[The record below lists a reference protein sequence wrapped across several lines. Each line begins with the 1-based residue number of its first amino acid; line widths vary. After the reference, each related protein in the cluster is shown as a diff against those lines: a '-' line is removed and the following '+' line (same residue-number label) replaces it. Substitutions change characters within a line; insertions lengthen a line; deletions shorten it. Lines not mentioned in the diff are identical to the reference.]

1 MLSNPRGNSRAATFE
16 SGVPDDTLHYE
27 PSFLHCGSHPFQ
39 FSNRVLEVF
48 LGGLFSFAG
57 GFQEFSFGAPDLE
70 QTVWSG
76 TEQQWAVA
84 VPDFLQ
90 ENNFELYCQELYF
103 SDYPSHIETFAGLA
117 AAGFEMSGSSSGP
130 GGGIPLHE
138 FRKDVPP
145 GWAPGLPDYPLRLFF
160 ERLKLWYRIFDGA
173 DELVGPLV
181 AGRLQGKAQ
190 RLGMQLRLVRP
201 DGTYDVGSDALVR
214 LSVEE
219 VRDPANPAHVLQH
232 AIPSGV
238 QALCNSLKEAFGM
251 SDQEIVSRSIE
262 DFFEFRRGK
271 LSFQEYAIEWDI
283 RLEEATNKAGLELND
298 VAKFYLFFRGSGLP
312 QRFVEDIKL
321 QLQGDLRRYQDARTI
336 ALRLV
341 TKKDDIG
348 DSFYQGD
355 SERGPGDYGDDDDA
369 WSYWTDDSWSYVDEY
384 EVESPYED
392 HWHDGVYYE
401 DEEYVYDWPG
411 DEAWNSWSGENDTE
425 QYPAAEPDQVPEGQA
440 QESFPMKGK
449 GKGLGCTICGS
460 RWHQS
465 SSCPVGGG
473 KNHKGSGKGKGKGKP
488 YRKGCGKGYGKRP
501 YKGKSKY
508 GDQGWPGFGKA
519 KGKGYYGYS
528 AKTLVGSF
536 GETSSLTKQPKA
548 KTVHFQLDT
557 EEPPV
562 LNLGRPKASEDA
574 TITEET
580 EDETSTATQ
589 SNLPE
594 KRLDISFPTAIF
606 NDHMSYHTVLGE
618 KRRGLLVDPGA
629 ASGLVG
635 SETLRD
641 IMETCLPAA
650 RVKDVVWN
658 RDKAQSVSGISGTPE
673 STLGEVSFP
682 LQLAG
687 ASGSF
692 SADVLGG
699 EGSLCP
705 ALLSNP
711 SLRRQ
716 KAAVLCDYF
725 TNGDGVLVVSDCT
738 DGWRYLRILLTDS
751 GHYLLPIDH
760 HASVSEDTKKRVQT
774 QMFTWNSAV
783 CSRWPDVRH
792 CFLQKRASLC
802 REHERCDLESS
813 STSTAR
819 PDKHHDV
826 CLNMDKTSCTTSSET
841 EHNQD
846 TAARTSSTT
855 SGSCG
860 EMFSDQEKTSCTT
873 SIETKHNRDTAA
885 TSSTTS
891 GSSKETSCTTSV
903 ETKHNRDTAATSS
916 TTSGSFILKIGKSSG
931 LACPF
936 LDGPPDGQKH
946 KSDSWH
952 LDGEYLIRRHH
963 VPRRALFTPDCVPEC
978 PVDKSR
984 ISSLRTTTVRAVSNR
999 SGPQLME
1006 DDWKQARTPCKD
1018 VEYLW
1023 TGATKFKLLP
1033 VPVVTMPSPPTSMA
1047 TATSSEETALDP
1059 LQFPHYDGD
1068 HFPDHWSSDRV
1079 SKMTAYYRSIPEEY
1093 YSKSGRRPVTPSN
1106 FEAWMRRSKDR
1117 GLRFQFWEWCSGSGR
1132 LSLLLLTAHL
1142 IVGFPVDFRYG
1153 WDLGHAPH
1161 QQMLQRCWETFA
1173 PSHLFA
1179 APSCTPWSIA
1189 SSGKDPSAR
1198 ELERRSELP
1207 TLEFIHDSMMA
1218 QIDCHRGFTI
1228 EQPHGSAMLKDSPIA
1243 RLLQQPGV
1251 KTVRF
1256 DQCMLGAQDESQQP
1270 VKKATSF
1277 LTNRRWR
1284 RVVKRCDGH
1293 RGKPHGI
1300 LQGRFRGCSRTAMAA
1315 VYPKRLC
1322 QAVAQDLWAILRG
1335 DKEFPVK
1342 PWPPTLF
1349 GTSAVLYSC
1358 ERCQLGRAAPPGCE
1372 HTMIPGECRMGQPA
1386 LRAARAQDSVAATPK
1401 ARPAAPAVLPD
1412 VPAAADA
1419 PSASS
1424 APSSGPR
1431 MSRVDLEDITG
1442 PFKFLARSGDYSRI
1456 NVEVHSSLV
1465 LNMEP
1470 RLYLK
1475 AALMQ
1480 LVESCMDVF
1489 GSGPARDLEHWLTDP
1504 ILMRVFQ
1511 EIFADVLN
1519 VLGVKVCLRPWHLQV
1534 PDPHLSSACAP
1545 MRLLVSGH
1553 LRQWHVGPLE
1563 DMRVLS
1569 DRQLHAPV
1577 DEADWHVYVFG
1588 VCSEDYD
1595 ADRPPPPGGSVLP
1608 RPSSSAPAAPLV
1620 PVEKK
1625 NDGKKTSVRP
1635 PDLDDEVYEP
1645 SEVGEQQEDEEFKAV
1660 RPDDDDKEKTL
1671 KPLFDFKKVYKRLQT
1686 DLLER
1691 DPHTAKR
1698 LLLGLHE
1705 RFYHCPISDFKNML
1719 LRAGLSSAVLPLAE
1733 EAVMSCSICRKYV
1746 RLPNRPQIKIGAGA
1760 SSFNLRVQ
1768 ADLFMYK
1775 EQWILLMID
1784 EATRY
1789 KAAGQVKSR
1798 EHQELLN
1805 KMFEIWF
1812 VIFGAPYQ
1820 LVLDQESSLMSHEAG
1835 KELERFS
1842 VERVPKGATA
1852 GAAAQQHTGTGLVER
1867 HVGLT
1872 EITMMKLSAEMDRQ
1886 GIVLSTDTLARESVM
1901 SHNMSLNY
1909 GGATPSMAVFGI
1921 IPRPFY
1927 QDDSTGITAVTGALQ
1942 TDVTPFEKALRI
1954 RQMSL
1959 SMVQRAVAEDRI
1971 ARANRTRTQQLAL
1984 EELIPGVT
1992 RVDFHRETQGD
2003 LGWRGP
2009 AELLK
2014 VNKDEGTAILS
2025 YQGRPYLVSL
2035 RHIRPHQAGV
2045 FVTFTDGQEAVFLEL
2060 QQIVEKLTPYKTVT
2074 IGWVPI
2080 TKDGLTIWHRASST
2094 SLAYKDVWSKVV
2106 SLAKSLSTKPTGG
2119 AMAGQAVRSIH
2130 PPRGSV
2136 GVLILW
2142 SRGDRTY
2149 CCHEHN
2155 NDQPLSIK
2163 KVTAKPLEETTF
2175 LYVYFFAR
2183 VEYLPDKDMKVIPS
2197 EGALEHQ
2204 PMDTEAERP
2213 TPSEASTSGMDP
2225 MSSPALSSP
2234 PTAVADPMD
2243 VQEDPEDRKRKGPE
2257 TRTVVLGPESKRSRV
2272 ESLIQFT
2279 SSEKVTHRAQHV
2291 LVNLYWIMHWTQ
2303 AIPTEFPMVWY
2314 GLDNNVS
2321 IALWDIY
2328 MARNQELPAD
2338 DPPPHVHRYLF
2349 TWPGKQHE
2357 ELYASLQ
2364 DGQIFKVDSE
2374 TDNITEDEMY
2384 QIWPQV
2390 EAADAAE
2397 IKQFVD
2403 TGSFAKGHVNA
2414 LDDETVI
2421 VDAVWIRKW
2430 KRMPDGAKKV
2440 KSRLC
2445 ARGCFDK
2452 QKDLLSTRSTTATR
2466 LSQRLLL
2473 STAANEDLDA
2483 ESWDISGAF
2492 LKGMNFDAV
2501 RRLLEQKGIKS
2512 PKRKIAIVAPANV
2525 WRHLASF
2532 DKRFAVETA
2541 RLGDFILIC
2550 LKPVYGLSDAPLAWQ
2565 LCLHGHFEEQG
2576 GKPSLMD
2583 ENSFYWCEPP
2593 SYRTTSMVTTHVDDC
2608 GAAGKPAWLK
2618 AQYEL
2623 LVQKFGKVTRQQ
2635 LPFDHCGVRY
2645 SKIADGFHMSQDDF
2659 CGKLRPAEVPKDR
2672 KDDDSLS
2679 PSELTLFRSILGG
2692 LLWLTATRLDLV
2704 ADVCL
2709 LQSQVTRA
2717 KILHLRQA
2725 NNVIKKAQS
2734 ELGQGLGLHFRK
2746 LRRPHRLACIHDSSA
2761 AGNVRN
2767 YAQEG
2772 VLVLL
2777 CEDRLG
2783 NLPRD
2788 KEHTLSDAQCALMGG
2803 LGHILWAHGAK
2814 AKRISYS
2821 TSHAETLAGI
2831 SGLEASTLVA
2841 VRIAEMFYL
2850 RRPASLQALLACQ
2863 EYGVKQLP
2871 VDTYT
2876 DCRDFFELCSG
2887 NGNIPQDKNQRLYV
2901 LAYRE
2906 ARMSGRVRW
2915 MSLVPT
2921 QSMTADALTKSM
2933 LAPPMMEL
2941 LSSGTTS
2948 FRNEEN
2954 HPVILRSL
2962 PVLPTIEEKHFD
2974 MTDQELVKDIAKGFM
2989 VFAGCSYK
2997 QRFICMA
3004 LLMTGASA
3012 TSTSSATAS
3021 SDDAG
3026 WYFMIAITLG
3036 VIIGERILCATLRL
3050 WMRQIF
3056 GGWSTTTATGTPT
3069 TTTSPPTSTSCSAP
3083 LASPPSSPVMISRS
3097 TSIDDEHRDKTAMLY
3112 IAGLEGENLK
3122 LRDKNKDLDRELRHV
3137 NELNFAQQAEIRRL
3151 QDDRTLATNASSTE
3165 ELFCTVATGRT
3176 WHRNRL
3182 CRHLRGVN
3190 LRSMRPCADC
3200 SRTE

>member
-1 MLSNPRGNSRAATFE
+1 MAEAKQDACGQCGCDKGGKEVEDLVPDVHFEYQAMFQHANPVDVPYTKMDGMSAGIAVEEIKVFHVLGLQISDSRSRAELSVISLLGSTVLTFGYSCVGLLLLTTSIAVLSNPRGNSRAATFE
-16 SGVPDDTLHYE
+16 LGVPDDTLHYK
-27 PSFLHCGSHPFQ
+27 PSFLLCGGHPFQ
-39 FSNRVLEVF
+39 FSGRVLEVF
-48 LGGLFSFAG
+48 LGGLFSSSG
-57 GFQEFSFGAPDLE
+57 GFQGFSFGAPDLE
-70 QTVWSG
+70 QFVRSG
-76 TEQQWAVA
+76 TEQPWALA

-90 ENNFELYCQELYF
+90 ENNLNLELYSQEPLS
-103 SDYPSHIETFAGLA
+103 SDYLSYAETFAGQA
-117 AAGFEMSGSSSGP
+117 AADFKMSGSSSGP

-145 GWAPGLPDYPLRLFF
+145 GWAPGLPDCPLRLFF

-219 VRDPANPAHVLQH
+219 VRDPANPAHILQH

-283 RLEEATNKAGLELND
+283 RLEEATTKAGLELND

-336 ALRLV
+336 ALRLI

-392 HWHDGVYYE
+392 HWHDGVYFE
-401 DEEYVYDWPG
+401 DEEYAYDWPG
-411 DEAWNSWSGENDTE
+411 DEAWNTWSGENDTE
-425 QYPAAEPDQVPEGQA
+425 QHHAAEPDQVPEGQA

-460 RWHQS
+460 RWHQA
-465 SSCPVGGG
+465 SSCPVG
-473 KNHKGSGKGKGKGKP
+473 KTHKGSGKGKGKGKP
-488 YRKGCGKGYGKRP
+488 YRKGYGKAYGKRP
-501 YKGKSKY
+501 SKGKSKY
-508 GDQGWPGFGKA
+508 GEHGWPSYGKA

-536 GETSSLTKQPKA
+536 GETSSLTKQPKT

-562 LNLGRPKASEDA
+562 LNLGRPKASED
-574 TITEET
+574 TTTTEEA
-580 EDETSTATQ
+580 EDETSTAPQ

-641 IMETCLPAA
+641 IMETCLPTA
-650 RVKDVVWN
+650 RARDVVWN

-725 TNGDGVLVVSDCT
+725 TNGDGVLVVSDGS

-774 QMFTWNSAV
+774 QMFTWNSAI
-783 CSRWPDVRH
+783 CSRWQDVRH
-792 CFLQKRASLC
+792 CFLQKRAS
-802 REHERCDLESS
+802 
-813 STSTAR
+813 
-819 PDKHHDV
+819 
-826 CLNMDKTSCTTSSET
+826 
-841 EHNQD
+841 
-846 TAARTSSTT
+846 
-855 SGSCG
+855 
-860 EMFSDQEKTSCTT
+860 
-873 SIETKHNRDTAA
+873 
-885 TSSTTS
+885 
-891 GSSKETSCTTSV
+891 
-903 ETKHNRDTAATSS
+903 
-916 TTSGSFILKIGKSSG
+916 
-931 LACPF
+931 
-936 LDGPPDGQKH
+936 
-946 KSDSWH
+946 
-952 LDGEYLIRRHH
+952 
-963 VPRRALFTPDCVPEC
+963 
-978 PVDKSR
+978 R
-984 ISSLRTTTVRAVSNR
+984 ISSFRTTTVRAVSNR

-1033 VPVVTMPSPPTSMA
+1033 VPVVTVPSPPTSMA

-1059 LQFPHYDGD
+1059 LLFPHYDGD
-1068 HFPDHWSSDRV
+1068 RFPDHWSATRI
-1079 SKMTAYYRSIPEEY
+1079 SKTAAYYRSIPEEY
-1093 YSKSGRRPVTPSN
+1093 YSKSGRRPVAPSN
-1106 FEAWMRRSKDR
+1106 FEAWMRQSKDR
-1117 GLRFQFWEWCSGSGR
+1117 GSGSGV
-1132 LSLLLLTAHL
+1132 LDQWTFVTAAIL
-1142 IVGFPVDFRYG
+1142 D
-1153 WDLGHAPH
+1153 
-1161 QQMLQRCWETFA
+1161 M
-1173 PSHLFA
+1173 
-1179 APSCTPWSIA
+1179 
-1189 SSGKDPSAR
+1189 
-1198 ELERRSELP
+1198 SELP
-1207 TLEFIHDSMMA
+1207 ILECIHDSMMA

-1228 EQPHGSAMLKDSPIA
+1228 EQPHGSAMLK
-1243 RLLQQPGV
+1243 
-1251 KTVRF
+1251 
-1256 DQCMLGAQDESQQP
+1256 
-1270 VKKATSF
+1270 
-1277 LTNRRWR
+1277 
-1284 RVVKRCDGH
+1284 
-1293 RGKPHGI
+1293 
-1300 LQGRFRGCSRTAMAA
+1300 
-1315 VYPKRLC
+1315 
-1322 QAVAQDLWAILRG
+1322 AVAQDLWAILRG
-1335 DKEFPVK
+1335 
-1342 PWPPTLF
+1342 
-1349 GTSAVLYSC
+1349 
-1358 ERCQLGRAAPPGCE
+1358 
-1372 HTMIPGECRMGQPA
+1372 
-1386 LRAARAQDSVAATPK
+1386 
-1401 ARPAAPAVLPD
+1401 
-1412 VPAAADA
+1412 
-1419 PSASS
+1419 
-1424 APSSGPR
+1424 
-1431 MSRVDLEDITG
+1431 ITG
-1442 PFKFLARSGDYSRI
+1442 PFKLLARSGDYSRI
-1456 NVEVHSSLV
+1456 TVEVHNSLV

-1480 LVESCMDVF
+1480 LVESCMDIF

-1511 EIFADVLN
+1511 EIFADILN
-1519 VLGVKVCLRPWHLQV
+1519 VLGVKVYLRPWYLQV

-1569 DRQLHAPV
+1569 HQQLHAPV

-1595 ADRPPPPGGSVLP
+1595 ADRPPPPPPPPPGGSVLP

-1625 NDGKKTSVRP
+1625 NDGKMSSLRP
-1635 PDLDDEVYEP
+1635 SDLDDEVYEP
-1645 SEVGEQQEDEEFKAV
+1645 SEAGEQQEDEEFKAV

-1719 LRAGLSSAVLPLAE
+1719 LRAGLFGSASPSRGG
-1733 EAVMSCSICRKYV
+1733 VMSCSICRKYV

-1789 KAAGQVKSR
+1789 KAAGQVRSR

-1820 LVLDQESSLMSHEAG
+1820 LVLDQESSLMSHEAC

-1842 VERVPKGATA
+1842 VERVPKGATT

-1886 GIVLSTDTLARESVM
+1886 GIVLSTDTLAREIVM

-1984 EELIPGVT
+1984 EELVPGVR

-2009 AELLK
+2009 AELL
-2014 VNKDEGTAILS
+2014 NTAILS

-2035 RHIRPHQAGV
+2035 RHIRPRQAGV

-2060 QQIVEKLTPYKTVT
+2060 QQLVEKLTPYKTVT

-2142 SRGDRTY
+2142 SRGDKTY

-2163 KVTAKPLEETTF
+2163 KVTTKPLEETTF
-2175 LYVYFFAR
+2175 LYVYFFAS
-2183 VEYLPDKDMKVIPS
+2183 VEYRPDKDMKVIPS
-2197 EGALEHQ
+2197 EGALEHRS
-2204 PMDTEAERP
+2204 MDTEAEQP
-2213 TPSEASTSGMDP
+2213 LPAEASTSGMD
-2225 MSSPALSSP
+2225 STTSPALSSP
-2234 PTAVADPMD
+2234 PAAEAAPME
-2243 VQEDPEDRKRKGPE
+2243 VQEDAEDRKRKGPE

-2272 ESLIQFT
+2272 ESLIHFT
-2279 SSEKVTHRAQHV
+2279 TSEKVTYRAQHV

-2328 MARNQELPAD
+2328 KARSHELPAD

-2364 DGQIFKVDSE
+2364 DGQIYKVDSE

-2403 TGSFAKGHVNA
+2403 TGQEV
-2414 LDDETVI
+2414 L
-2421 VDAVWIRKW
+2421 
-2430 KRMPDGAKKV
+2430 
-2440 KSRLC
+2440 
-2445 ARGCFDK
+2445 
-2452 QKDLLSTRSTTATR
+2452 Q
-2466 LSQRLLL
+2466 
-2473 STAANEDLDA
+2473 
-2483 ESWDISGAF
+2483 
-2492 LKGMNFDAV
+2492 KGM
-2501 RRLLEQKGIKS
+2501 
-2512 PKRKIAIVAPANV
+2512 
-2525 WRHLASF
+2525 
-2532 DKRFAVETA
+2532 
-2541 RLGDFILIC
+2541 
-2550 LKPVYGLSDAPLAWQ
+2550 
-2565 LCLHGHFEEQG
+2565 
-2576 GKPSLMD
+2576 
-2583 ENSFYWCEPP
+2583 
-2593 SYRTTSMVTTHVDDC
+2593 
-2608 GAAGKPAWLK
+2608 
-2618 AQYEL
+2618 
-2623 LVQKFGKVTRQQ
+2623 
-2635 LPFDHCGVRY
+2635 
-2645 SKIADGFHMSQDDF
+2645 
-2659 CGKLRPAEVPKDR
+2659 
-2672 KDDDSLS
+2672 
-2679 PSELTLFRSILGG
+2679 
-2692 LLWLTATRLDLV
+2692 
-2704 ADVCL
+2704 
-2709 LQSQVTRA
+2709 
-2717 KILHLRQA
+2717 
-2725 NNVIKKAQS
+2725 
-2734 ELGQGLGLHFRK
+2734 
-2746 LRRPHRLACIHDSSA
+2746 
-2761 AGNVRN
+2761 
-2767 YAQEG
+2767 
-2772 VLVLL
+2772 
-2777 CEDRLG
+2777 
-2783 NLPRD
+2783 
-2788 KEHTLSDAQCALMGG
+2788 
-2803 LGHILWAHGAK
+2803 
-2814 AKRISYS
+2814 
-2821 TSHAETLAGI
+2821 
-2831 SGLEASTLVA
+2831 
-2841 VRIAEMFYL
+2841 
-2850 RRPASLQALLACQ
+2850 
-2863 EYGVKQLP
+2863 
-2871 VDTYT
+2871 
-2876 DCRDFFELCSG
+2876 
-2887 NGNIPQDKNQRLYV
+2887 
-2901 LAYRE
+2901 
-2906 ARMSGRVRW
+2906 
-2915 MSLVPT
+2915 
-2921 QSMTADALTKSM
+2921 
-2933 LAPPMMEL
+2933 
-2941 LSSGTTS
+2941 
-2948 FRNEEN
+2948 
-2954 HPVILRSL
+2954 
-2962 PVLPTIEEKHFD
+2962 
-2974 MTDQELVKDIAKGFM
+2974 
-2989 VFAGCSYK
+2989 
-2997 QRFICMA
+2997 
-3004 LLMTGASA
+3004 
-3012 TSTSSATAS
+3012 
-3021 SDDAG
+3021 
-3026 WYFMIAITLG
+3026 
-3036 VIIGERILCATLRL
+3036 
-3050 WMRQIF
+3050 
-3056 GGWSTTTATGTPT
+3056 
-3069 TTTSPPTSTSCSAP
+3069 
-3083 LASPPSSPVMISRS
+3083 
-3097 TSIDDEHRDKTAMLY
+3097 
-3112 IAGLEGENLK
+3112 
-3122 LRDKNKDLDRELRHV
+3122 
-3137 NELNFAQQAEIRRL
+3137 
-3151 QDDRTLATNASSTE
+3151 
-3165 ELFCTVATGRT
+3165 
-3176 WHRNRL
+3176 
-3182 CRHLRGVN
+3182 
-3190 LRSMRPCADC
+3190 
-3200 SRTE
+3200 